1 MRSKV
6 QFLEM
11 IGRTRPSEF
20 AVRALETQ
28 LAREAAGF
36 DAAELE
42 ELHGALRALQAQ
54 IPNLEQAPSAPRDT
68 RAQLN
73 VEYRAEGMGGRGR
86 IYAEVEGKKLR
97 DLLENKVLDDAQV
110 YVFTDAEL
118 LSGFQV
124 DNANT
129 LSDRLEPVLEALNSL
144 NLERVDCPEAN
155 LEDVGLSDVLRWVVE
170 NRIG

>member
-1 MRSKV
+1 MRTKA

-28 LAREAAGF
+28 LEREVSSF
-36 DAAELE
+36 EAAELE
-42 ELHGALRALQAQ
+42 ELKVALETLRAQ
-54 IPNLEQAPSAPRDT
+54 IPNAEQVYVVPRDAQ
-68 RAQLN
+68 AQLN

-86 IYAEVEGKKLR
+86 IYAEIEGRKLR
-97 DLLENKVLDDAQV
+97 DLLENTVLDEAQV
-110 YVFTDAEL
+110 YVFTDAGR

-129 LSDRLEPVLEALNSL
+129 LSNRLEPVLATLETL
-144 NLERVDCPEAN
+144 NLEHVDCVEAN
-155 LEDVGLSDVLRWVVE
+155 LEDAGLSDVLRWVVE
-170 NRIG
+170 NRIR